1 VNFLDMW
8 RLIVAH
14 DERLLVWRRGRWKAG
29 WAALGV
35 IAALVMFVA
44 LSLSAWF
51 TVRDFAGN
59 EVEKAQVLAAMGDN
73 AGPMVGNPYSI
84 LNFLM
89 IGVGGLVMVGLAAGI
104 QRQSLTGFI
113 VLAGTFRWQ
122 RFWRMAG
129 ALAVLQA
136 VSLVLTLQFYAED
149 IVFRAGAFQ
158 NPLFLAALVALIAI
172 QTFGE
177 ELFFRGY
184 LFHTW
189 VAIMPRPVLVALFWS
204 AVFALIHVWNPDVAL
219 DPVPSLLSIFLFA
232 LFAQWL
238 VSRTGA
244 LDAAWGLHFANN
256 MVAFLLIQAKPGYES
271 DTALIQ
277 FTDSIL
283 ATGGSYALDPINYGA
298 MVGGYALLLWLVTNP
313 RSPFFLEPNDQ
324 GQIGQS

>member
-1 VNFLDMW
+1 VSFLDWW
-8 RLIVAH
+8 RFIVAR
-14 DERLLVWRRGRWKAG
+14 DERLLLWRRGRWKPV
-29 WAALGV
+29 WAVLGLV
-35 IAALVMFVA
+35 ASFVMFVA
-44 LSLSAWF
+44 LSLAVWF
-51 TVRDFAGN
+51 TLRDFAGS
-59 EVEKAQVLAAMGDN
+59 EDEKAQVLAAMGDN
-73 AGPMVGNPYSI
+73 AGPVVGNPYSI

-104 QRQSLTGFI
+104 QRQRLADFI
-113 VLAGTFRWQ
+113 ILAGTFRWQ

-129 ALAVLQA
+129 ALAVQQA
-136 VSLVLTLQFYAED
+136 ISLVLILQFYAED

-189 VAIMPRPVLVALFWS
+189 SAIWPRPVLVALFWS
-204 AVFALIHVWNPDVAL
+204 AIFALIHFWNPDVAL

-256 MVAFLLIQAKPGYES
+256 VAAFLLIQARPGYES
-271 DTALIQ
+271 DTSLIQ
-277 FTDSIL
+277 FTDTVL
-283 ATGGSYALDPINYGA
+283 ANGGSYALDPVNYGA
-298 MVGGYALLLWLVTNP
+298 MIGGYTLLWWLVTNP
-313 RSPFFLEPNDQ
+313 RSPFFLSPE
-324 GQIGQS
+324 GKS

>member
-1 VNFLDMW
+1 VSFLDWW
-8 RLIVAH
+8 RFIVAR
-14 DERLLVWRRGRWKAG
+14 DERLLLWRRGRWKPV
-29 WAALGV
+29 WAVLGLV
-35 IAALVMFVA
+35 ASFVMFVA
-44 LSLSAWF
+44 LSLAVWF
-51 TVRDFAGN
+51 TLRDFAGS
-59 EVEKAQVLAAMGDN
+59 EDEKAQVLAAMGDN
-73 AGPMVGNPYSI
+73 AGPVVGNPYSI

-104 QRQSLTGFI
+104 QRQRLADFI
-113 VLAGTFRWQ
+113 ILAGTFRWQ

-129 ALAVLQA
+129 ALAVQQA
-136 VSLVLTLQFYAED
+136 ISLVLILQFYAED

-184 LFHTW
+184 LFHSW
-189 VAIMPRPVLVALFWS
+189 AAIVPRPMLVALFWS
-204 AVFALIHVWNPDVAL
+204 AVFALIHFWNPDVAL

-256 MVAFLLIQAKPGYES
+256 VAAFLLIQARPGYES
-271 DTALIQ
+271 DTSLIQ
-277 FTDSIL
+277 FTDTVL
-283 ATGGSYALDPINYGA
+283 ANGGSYALDPVNYGA
-298 MVGGYALLLWLVTNP
+298 MIGGYTLLWWLVTNP
-313 RSPFFLEPNDQ
+313 RSPFFLSPE
-324 GQIGQS
+324 GKS

>member
-1 VNFLDMW
+1 VNFLDWW
-8 RLIVAH
+8 RLFVAR
-14 DERLLVWRRGRWKAG
+14 DDRLLSWRRGRWKPV
-29 WAALGV
+29 WAVLGFV
-35 IAALVMFVA
+35 AALVMFVA
-44 LSLSAWF
+44 LSLTAWF
-51 TVRDFAGN
+51 TVRDFAGS
-59 EVEKAQVLAAMGDN
+59 EAEKAQVLAAMGDN
-73 AGPMVGNPYSI
+73 VGPMVGNPYSI

-89 IGVGGLVMVGLAAGI
+89 IGVGGLLMVGLAATI
-104 QRQSLTGFI
+104 QRQRLADFI

-149 IVFRAGAFQ
+149 IVFRSGAFQ
-158 NPLFLAALVALIAI
+158 NPLFLAAVVALIAI

-184 LFHTW
+184 LFHSW
-189 VAIMPRPVLVALFWS
+189 GAIVPRPVLVALFWS
-204 AVFALIHVWNPDVAL
+204 AVFALIHIWNPDVAL

-256 MVAFLLIQAKPGYES
+256 IAAFLLIQAKPGYES

-277 FTDSIL
+277 FTDTVL
-283 ATGGSYALDPINYGA
+283 ANGGSYALDPVNYGA
-298 MVGGYALLLWLVTNP
+298 MIGGYALLWWLVTNP
-313 RSPFFLEPNDQ
+313 RSPFFLEPE
-324 GQIGQS
+324 GKSQSSPS